1 MNKEIKI
8 SITDLCIGYGCAA
21 FLMYAIGG
29 IAYSFGK
36 AKAKIEVSENIR
48 EFMKNDVLPKKDV

>member
-8 SITDLCIGYGCAA
+8 SIVDLCIGYGCAA

-29 IAYSFGK
+29 IAYMTGK
-36 AKAKIEVSENIR
+36 IKGKVEIAEKIKEITSELK
-48 EFMKNDVLPKKDV
+48 ES